1 VTVSWRSLKLSPV
14 LLPWRSI
21 RNVLSSTADSTLA
34 RISSSLSVSFTS
46 AVRLASPI
54 ASKACSSA
62 DQRPCNTSRRL
73 DAGNRETALQA
84 VDQVKREMA
93 EVVDTER
100 SELTARIG
108 DRGGKIYEVVGGKS
122 MNANATQ
129 DD

>member
-1 VTVSWRSLKLSPV
+1 MTVSWRSLKLSPV

-34 RISSSLSVSFTS
+34 RISSLSVTS

-54 ASKACSSA
+54 ASKACGSA